1 MREAFRTGA
10 SFGLTSGVLT
20 TLGLIV
26 GLYSGTRSKLAVI
39 GGIFTIAVAD
49 ALSDA
54 LGMHVHEESENEHT
68 PQQIWA
74 ATGGTFVTK
83 LVTSLSFLVPLLALE
98 LPAAVIASVAWAF
111 ALLAWLSYRLAVSQ
125 GASPWKVIGE
135 HLAIAAVV
143 VALTHLLGIWIGRTF
158 AFA

>member
-1 MREAFRTGA
+1 MRDAFRTGA

-26 GLYSGTRSKLAVI
+26 GLYAGTRSKLAVV

-68 PQQIWA
+68 PGQIWA
-74 ATGGTFVTK
+74 ATGATFITK
-83 LVTSLSFLVPLLALE
+83 LVTSLSFLVPLFTLD
-98 LPAAVIASVAWAF
+98 LPAAVVTSVIWAF
-111 ALLAWLSYRLAVSQ
+111 ALLAWLSYRLAVDQ
-125 GASPWKVIGE
+125 GASPWRAIAE
-135 HLAIAAVV
+135 HLTIAVV
-143 VALTHLLGIWIGRTF
+143 VVAITHLVGVWVAG
-158 AFA
+158 AFG

>member
-1 MREAFRTGA
+1 MREALRTGA

-26 GLYSGTRSKLAVI
+26 GLYAGTHSKLAVI

-49 ALSDA
+49 GLSDA
-54 LGMHVHEESENEHT
+54 LGMHVHEEAENQHT
-68 PQQIWA
+68 ARQIWVA
-74 ATGGTFVTK
+74 SGATFVTK
-83 LVTSLSFLVPLLALE
+83 LVTSLSFLVPLFTLE
-98 LPAAVIASVAWAF
+98 LPAAVAASVVWAF

-125 GASPWKVIGE
+125 GASGWRAVAE

-143 VALTHLLGIWIGRTF
+143 VVLTHLVGVWIAR
-158 AFA
+158 AFS

>member
-1 MREAFRTGA
+1 MKEAFRTGA

-26 GLYSGTRSKLAVI
+26 GLYAGTRSKLAVV

-54 LGMHVHEESENEHT
+54 LGMHVHEESENQHT
-68 PQQIWA
+68 PQEIWA
-74 ATGGTFVTK
+74 ASGATFITK
-83 LVTSLSFLVPLLALE
+83 LLTSLSFLVPLFTLE
-98 LPAAVIASVAWAF
+98 LSTAVVTSVVWAF
-111 ALLAWLSYRLAVSQ
+111 ALLAWLSYRLAASQ
-125 GASPWKVIGE
+125 GASPWRAIAE
-135 HLAIAAVV
+135 HLTIAVV
-143 VALTHLLGIWIGRTF
+143 VVAITHLVGAWVAR

>member
-26 GLYSGTRSKLAVI
+26 GLYAGTRSKVAVV

-68 PQQIWA
+68 PQEIWA
-74 ATGGTFVTK
+74 ASGATFITK
-83 LVTSLSFLVPLLALE
+83 LATSLSFLVPVLALE
-98 LPAAVIASVAWAF
+98 LPLAVVASVAWAF

-125 GASPWKVIGE
+125 GASPWRAIAE

-143 VALTHLLGIWIGRTF
+143 VAVTHLIGAWVADTLMS
-158 AFA
+158 

>member
-26 GLYSGTRSKLAVI
+26 GLYAGTRSKLAVI

-83 LVTSLSFLVPLLALE
+83 LVTSLSFLVPLFTLE
-98 LPAAVIASVAWAF
+98 LAPAVMASVLWAF
-111 ALLAWLSYRLAVSQ
+111 ALLAWLSYRLAVAQ
-125 GASPWKVIGE
+125 GASPWRAIAE
-135 HLAIAAVV
+135 HLTIAVV
-143 VALTHLLGIWIGRTF
+143 VVVLTHVVGAWVARVFG
-158 AFA
+158 

>member
-1 MREAFRTGA
+1 MREAIRTGV

-26 GLYSGTRSKLAVI
+26 GLYAGTRSRLAVI

-54 LGMHVHEESENEHT
+54 LGMHVHEEAENQHT
-68 PQQIWA
+68 PAQIWTA
-74 ATGGTFVTK
+74 SGATFVAK
-83 LVTSLSFLVPLLALE
+83 LVTSLSFLVPLLLLE
-98 LPAAVIASVAWAF
+98 LPTAILASAAWGF

-125 GASPWKVIGE
+125 GERPWKAIVE
-135 HLAIAAVV
+135 HLTVGAAI
-143 VALTHLLGIWIGRTF
+143 VAITHFVGAWIARTF
-158 AFA
+158 N

>member
-26 GLYSGTRSKLAVI
+26 GLYAGTRSQLAVV

-49 ALSDA
+49 GLSDA

-74 ATGGTFVTK
+74 ATGATFITK
-83 LVTSLSFLVPLLALE
+83 LVTSLSFLVPLFTLE
-98 LPAAVIASVAWAF
+98 LPLAVAASVVWAF

-125 GASPWKVIGE
+125 GTSPWRAIAE
-135 HLAIAAVV
+135 HLTIAVAVV
-143 VALTHLLGIWIGRTF
+143 AVTHLLGVWVAQ
-158 AFA
+158 AFT

>member
-26 GLYSGTRSKLAVI
+26 GLYAGTRSKLAVI

-49 ALSDA
+49 GLSDA

-68 PQQIWA
+68 PQQIWVA
-74 ATGGTFVTK
+74 SGATFITK
-83 LVTSLSFLVPLLALE
+83 LVTSLSFLVPLFTLE
-98 LPAAVIASVAWAF
+98 LPAAVVASVIWALV
-111 ALLAWLSYRLAVSQ
+111 LLAWLSYRLAVLQ
-125 GASPWKVIGE
+125 GVSPWRAIAE
-135 HLAIAAVV
+135 HLTIAFVV
-143 VALTHLLGIWIGRTF
+143 VAITHQVGAWVGRVF
-158 AFA
+158 N

>member
-1 MREAFRTGA
+1 MRDAFRTGA

-20 TLGLIV
+20 TLGLVV
-26 GLYSGTRSKLAVI
+26 GLYAGTRSKLAVV

-54 LGMHVHEESENEHT
+54 LGMHVHEESENQHT

-74 ATGGTFVTK
+74 ASVATLITK
-83 LVTSLSFLVPLLALE
+83 LVTSLSFLVPLFTLE
-98 LPAAVIASVAWAF
+98 LRAAVAVSVVWAL

-125 GASPWKVIGE
+125 GASPWRAIAE
-135 HLAIAAVV
+135 HLTIAAAVV
-143 VALTHLLGIWIGRTF
+143 VITHLVGAWVARTF
-158 AFA
+158 G

>member
-26 GLYSGTRSKLAVI
+26 GLYSGTHSKLAVL

-74 ATGGTFVTK
+74 ASGGTFINK
-83 LVTSLSFLVPLLALE
+83 LLTSLSFLVPLLTLE
-98 LPAAVIASVAWAF
+98 LPAAIVASIVWAF
-111 ALLAWLSYRLAVSQ
+111 ALLAWLSYRLASSQ

-143 VALTHLLGIWIGRTF
+143 VVLTYFLGVWIGRTF
-158 AFA
+158 T